1 MKKIKGI
8 TECKV
13 TWRAETFGTEEEL
26 AKINLEEL
34 KNEIKREL
42 ISNMDLDNEEA
53 VVDYKIDIDFI
64 FEEIEE

>member
-26 AKINLEEL
+26 GEIDIEES
-34 KNEIKREL
+34 KNEIKKYL
-42 ISNMDLDNEEA
+42 IRSMNLDDEA
-53 VVDYKIDIDFI
+53 IVDYKIDIDFI
-64 FEEIEE
+64 FEEMEE

>member
-26 AKINLEEL
+26 AEINIEES
-34 KNEIKREL
+34 KNEIKRYL
-42 ISNMDLDNEEA
+42 ISNMGLDDEA

>member
-8 TECKV
+8 TECKA
-13 TWRAETFGTEEEL
+13 TWRAESFGTEEEL
-26 AKINLEEL
+26 AKIDLEEL
-34 KNEIKREL
+34 KNEIKRDL
-42 ISNMDLDNEEA
+42 IDSMGLDNEE

>member
-26 AKINLEEL
+26 GEIDIEES
-34 KNEIKREL
+34 KNEIKKYL
-42 ISNMDLDNEEA
+42 ISSMNLDDEA
-53 VVDYKIDIDFI
+53 IVDYKIDIDFI

>member
-26 AKINLEEL
+26 AKIDLEEF
-34 KNEIKREL
+34 KDEIKRNL
-42 ISNMDLDNEEA
+42 ISDMGLDDEA

>member
-26 AKINLEEL
+26 AEINIEES
-34 KNEIKREL
+34 KNEIKRYL
-42 ISNMDLDNEEA
+42 ISNMGLDDEA

-64 FEEIEE
+64 FKEIEE

>member
-13 TWRAETFGTEEEL
+13 TQRAETFGTEEEL
-26 AKINLEEL
+26 AEINLEEL
-34 KNEIKREL
+34 KNEIKKHL
-42 ISNMDLDNEEA
+42 ISNMDLDDEA

>member
-26 AKINLEEL
+26 AEINIDES
-34 KNEIKREL
+34 KNEIKKHL
-42 ISNMDLDNEEA
+42 ISIMGLDDEA
-53 VVDYKIDIDFI
+53 IVDYKIDIDFI
-64 FEEIEE
+64 FKEIEE

>member
-34 KNEIKREL
+34 KNELKKHL
-42 ISNMDLDNEEA
+42 ISNMDLDNEA

-64 FEEIEE
+64 FKEIEE

>member
-34 KNEIKREL
+34 KNELKKHL
-42 ISNMDLDNEEA
+42 ISNMDLDNEA
-53 VVDYKIDIDFI
+53 VADYKIDIDFI

>member
-26 AKINLEEL
+26 AEIDIEES
-34 KNEIKREL
+34 KNEIKKHL
-42 ISNMDLDNEEA
+42 ISSMDLDDEA

>member
-26 AKINLEEL
+26 AEINLEES
-34 KNEIKREL
+34 KNEIKRYL
-42 ISNMDLDNEEA
+42 ISSMGLDDEA

>member
-26 AKINLEEL
+26 TEIDIEES
-34 KNEIKREL
+34 KNEIKKYL
-42 ISNMDLDNEEA
+42 ISSMNLDDEA
-53 VVDYKIDIDFI
+53 IVDYKIDIDFI
-64 FEEIEE
+64 FEEI

>member
-26 AKINLEEL
+26 AEIDIEES
-34 KNEIKREL
+34 KNEIKKHL
-42 ISNMDLDNEEA
+42 ISSMGLDDEA
-53 VVDYKIDIDFI
+53 IVDYKIDIDFI

>member
-8 TECKV
+8 TECKI

-26 AKINLEEL
+26 AEINLEEL
-34 KNEIKREL
+34 KNEIKKHL
-42 ISNMDLDNEEA
+42 ISNMDLDDEA

>member
-26 AKINLEEL
+26 AEIDIEEL
-34 KNEIKREL
+34 KNEIKRNL
-42 ISNMDLDNEEA
+42 ISDMGLDNEE

>member
-8 TECKV
+8 SECKV

-26 AKINLEEL
+26 AKFDIEKS
-34 KNEIKREL
+34 KNEIKKYL
-42 ISNMDLDNEEA
+42 ISSMDLDNEA

>member
-26 AKINLEEL
+26 AKIDLEEF
-34 KNEIKREL
+34 KDEIKRNL
-42 ISNMDLDNEEA
+42 ISDMGLDNEE

>member
-13 TWRAETFGTEEEL
+13 TWREETFGTEEEL
-26 AKINLEEL
+26 AKIDLEEF
-34 KNEIKREL
+34 KDEIKRNL
-42 ISNMDLDNEEA
+42 ISDMGLDNEE

>member
-26 AKINLEEL
+26 AEIDLEEL
-34 KNEIKREL
+34 KDALKREL
-42 ISNMDLDNEEA
+42 INNMCLDNEE